1 MKINSNV
8 VQEANK
14 IPIEQVLL
22 DQFNIDVPADAGSWK
37 TNCPL
42 ESEHSDGGIR
52 KSMRVY
58 SNSNSSWCFSHG
70 MKFTPVY
77 LWQLATGL
85 PKIRAAY
92 DLLNTYGQSFRV
104 QGYAERWDA
113 MNEKEVKGIEVD
125 NLREAIRLFASTLPQ
140 FSIRQ
145 YDPQVMKMLTMIFTH
160 MEDLNPQADYATI
173 EATLN
178 KYKEIL
184 TKYWRSRG
192 WN

>member
-1 MKINSNV
+1 MKTTPNV

-14 IPIEQVLL
+14 IPIEQVLM

-58 SNSNSSWCFSHG
+58 SNSNSAWCFSHG

-85 PKIRAAY
+85 SKVRAAY
-92 DLLNTYGQSFRV
+92 DLLNVHGQPFRS
-104 QGYAERWDA
+104 QDYAERWDK
-113 MNEKEVKGIEVD
+113 MNEKETKRIEMD
-125 NLREAIRLFASTLPQ
+125 NLREAIRLFASSLPQ
-140 FSIRQ
+140 FSTRQ
-145 YDPQVMKMLTMIFTH
+145 YDPQVMKMLTTIFTH
-160 MEDLNPQADYATI
+160 MESLDPHSDYDTI
-173 EATLN
+173 ESTLN